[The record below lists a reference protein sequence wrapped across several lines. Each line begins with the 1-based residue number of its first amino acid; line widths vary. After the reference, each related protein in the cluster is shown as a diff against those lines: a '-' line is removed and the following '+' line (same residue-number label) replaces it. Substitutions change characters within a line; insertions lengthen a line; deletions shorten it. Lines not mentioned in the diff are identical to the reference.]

1 MTNQSDPEARI
12 PEPNLRQN
20 RELYLVLG
28 GLRAVLNLESVL
40 RTMHYDPPEDHEINL
55 TARIDHNQQTF
66 VVK

>member
-28 GLRAVLNLESVL
+28 GLRAVLNLEQCS
-40 RTMHYDPPEDHEINL
+40 
-55 TARIDHNQQTF
+55 
-66 VVK
+66 